1 MRQPEIS
8 VIVPIYNVEPYLCR
22 CVDSILNQTF
32 RDIEVLLVDDG
43 SPDGCGAICDEYA
56 ARDARVRVIHKKNGG
71 LSSARNAGIDEAAGE
86 WLAFVDSDDW
96 MDLDMLE
103 ILHTAAIRH
112 GAQIAECSY
121 RRIYP
126 DRVEEETECTAAC
139 IEGTNVDALEGM
151 YDWRNFKPVAWN
163 KLYRRSVIGDV
174 RYPVGRLHEDEFTT
188 YRFDWN
194 AEKLVFVDA
203 SKYNYDCTRENSITT
218 QAFRENHLDA
228 CFAMRERV
236 DFLQQHGVDCLRKKA
251 VDCYCWVLFD
261 RLYKAYR
268 AGLSG
273 PKLQQVLE
281 MVDRDARE
289 FGASDISPANL
300 QTLRLISQAGLKEFG
315 MMREQQEAR

>member
-194 AEKLVFVDA
+194 AEKMVFVDV

-236 DFLQQHGVDCLRKKA
+236 DFLQQHGVDRLRKKA

-281 MVDRDARE
+281 MVDRDVQEFRE
-289 FGASDISPANL
+289 SDISPSNFE
-300 QTLRLISQAGLKEFG
+300 TFRLISQAGLKQFG